1 MGKESTG
8 NGIPF
13 VTELPKRL
21 APVVGTHRPTV
32 VCRKLG
38 DRQKTGIQDGYLQS
52 CVLSPL
58 MAAAIRRFRGDGKM
72 WEKRALGEHTKVWVK
87 IIKSDMASQQKD
99 SEMTGQLSMVALL
112 GASRQFSLTTLTC
125 AQGRVTSKLGIQG
138 FLHQRCHLFEVKSR
152 RRAVTDNSGVSGSE
166 ACLSPVLAP
175 LPAG

>member
-1 MGKESTG
+1 MGTSEPWLSFRVSLSLLMGKESTG

-58 MAAAIRRFRGDGKM
+58 MAAAIG
-72 WEKRALGEHTKVWVK
+72 LGVTGRCGR
-87 IIKSDMASQQKD
+87 SGLSGNTQKF
-99 SEMTGQLSMVALL
+99 G
-112 GASRQFSLTTLTC
+112 
-125 AQGRVTSKLGIQG
+125 
-138 FLHQRCHLFEVKSR
+138 
-152 RRAVTDNSGVSGSE
+152 
-166 ACLSPVLAP
+166 
-175 LPAG
+175 